1 MEISFSLDR
10 IKALK
15 VTNTKVRK
23 GMKFRYKLAISL
35 VVSLI
40 LAGPNYL
47 ISRRITPVGILVS
60 SNKTLYVLSTLPIFE
75 SFFWSIG
82 LSVLNILRGIAPM
95 LLLSIFNIFLIH
107 EFSNKETQQISNA
120 NLPENRDKNANVQT
134 KIKEMDIS
142 KLVTAINAIY
152 LIGYLPIFLSPIFFL
167 HFEST
172 STIYSYY
179 FTVASMLA
187 IFSHYSYIFI
197 FYKLS
202 PSFKNFFLKTFSNK

>member
-107 EFSNKETQQISNA
+107 EFSNKETQQISIA
-120 NLPENRDKNANVQT
+120 NLPVQT

-187 IFSHYSYIFI
+187 IFSHYSNIFI

-202 PSFKNFFLKTFSNK
+202 PSFKNFFLKKFSNK